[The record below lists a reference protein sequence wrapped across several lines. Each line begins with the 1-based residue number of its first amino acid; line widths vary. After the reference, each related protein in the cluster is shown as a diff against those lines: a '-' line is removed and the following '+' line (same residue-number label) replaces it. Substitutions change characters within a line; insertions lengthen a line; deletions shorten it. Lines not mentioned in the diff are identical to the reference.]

1 MIKIKLKEYLKKEG
15 LINKGKNGF
24 VEGRST
30 QTQLLDQLLD
40 NFCRV
45 YETLEEGVRMDTV
58 YLDFAKAFDKV
69 DHEILMEK
77 LAENKIKGKLGKWIR
92 EFLRNRK

>member
-1 MIKIKLKEYLKKEG
+1 MIKIKLTEHLKKEG
-15 LINKGKNGF
+15 LISKGQNGF

-45 YETLEEGVRMDTV
+45 YEALEEGVIIDTV

-77 LAENKIKGKLGKWIR
+77 FSGVFEK
-92 EFLRNRK
+92 